1 MASAILKSRQ
11 RTESPQDFVPAAIPI
26 GESMLV
32 GRPDDVLKFME
43 REVYIVFFIPF
54 KNLFTR
60 LFFRET
66 EEPEFRGKAD
76 CAIVSGAGSRMG
88 FPDALDTRTGES
100 DLGQVFR
107 STEVVN
113 ERFPRDLAHLAVNPP
128 EQSGGSLVF
137 LYGNFGD
144 QPCFI
149 GYL

>member
-1 MASAILKSRQ
+1 
-11 RTESPQDFVPAAIPI
+11 
-26 GESMLV
+26 MLV
-32 GRPDDVLKFME
+32 GGPDDVLNFMNG
-43 REVYIVFFIPF
+43 EVDIISFIPF
-54 KNLFTR
+54 KNFFTR
-60 LFFRET
+60 LFFCET

-76 CAIVSGAGSRMG
+76 CAIVSGAGFRMG
-88 FPDALDTRTGES
+88 FPDALDTRTWKS
-100 DLGQVFR
+100 DLGQVSR

-113 ERFPRDLAHLAVNPP
+113 ERFPRDLACLAVNPS

>member
-1 MASAILKSRQ
+1 
-11 RTESPQDFVPAAIPI
+11 
-26 GESMLV
+26 MLV
-32 GRPDDVLKFME
+32 GRPDDVLNFMNG
-43 REVYIVFFIPF
+43 EVDIVSFIPF
-54 KNLFTR
+54 KNLFTL
-60 LFFRET
+60 LFFCET
-66 EEPEFRGKAD
+66 KEPEFRGKAD